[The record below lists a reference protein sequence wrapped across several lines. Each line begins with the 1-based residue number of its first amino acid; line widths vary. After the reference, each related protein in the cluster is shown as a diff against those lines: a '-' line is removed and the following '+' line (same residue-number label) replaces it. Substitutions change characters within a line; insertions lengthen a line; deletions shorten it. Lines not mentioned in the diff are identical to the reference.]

1 VQYLFFDTNFN
12 NLIQIWHKCGLD
24 EELNVLTLA
33 DDLELLLKELGAAFL
48 SPRTLKFLS
57 LDNNLRLS
65 FAEQYRRV
73 PLVKANAL
81 TAIAII
87 RKDSWNDPA
96 SSCLILGTESGE
108 VLVLD
113 PRYFFTQLRN
123 NSFMIYISNM
133 YLTYII

>member
-1 VQYLFFDTNFN
+1 M
-12 NLIQIWHKCGLD
+12 QIWHKCGLD
-24 EELNVLTLA
+24 EELNILTLA

-57 LDNNLRLS
+57 MDHNLRLS

-87 RKDSWNDPA
+87 RRDSWNDPS
-96 SSCLILGTESGE
+96 SSCLILGTEAGE
-108 VLVLD
+108 VLILD
-113 PRYFFTQLRN
+113 PRWFFVTL
-123 NSFMIYISNM
+123 
-133 YLTYII
+133 LLKKC

>member
-1 VQYLFFDTNFN
+1 M
-12 NLIQIWHKCGLD
+12 
-24 EELNVLTLA
+24 LTLA

-57 LDNNLRLS
+57 LDNNLRLT

-96 SSCLILGTESGE
+96 SSCLVLGTESGE

-113 PRYFFTQLRN
+113 PRYFSCIIKNTFIKYFIHIL
-123 NSFMIYISNM
+123 YIV
-133 YLTYII
+133 